1 MNSRKS
7 TDTSSSAAP
16 QLGKIAAECAAF
28 GPIKNVEDRIREAAR
43 TLRLLPSM
51 DRRFLAQLR
60 SWWPEAPDEWSA
72 YAATDAT
79 APRIIP
85 SAAEIDRLDQVLT
98 WMTALAVERLPL
110 KLPEDTGRIVWA
122 RAAGASWPRIMR
134 SRRARQRGGNSRESL
149 RQVYRAG
156 LAIVAARAG
165 DGAMRALT

>member
-1 MNSRKS
+1 MRHE
-7 TDTSSSAAP
+7 
-16 QLGKIAAECAAF
+16 QIEE
-28 GPIKNVEDRIREAAR
+28 VEDRIREAAR

-72 YAATDAT
+72 YGAADTCM
-79 APRIIP
+79 PRLVP
-85 SAAEIDRLDQVLT
+85 SAAEIDRLDKVLA
-98 WMTALAVERLPL
+98 WMTALAVEQLPP

-134 SRRARQRGGNSRESL
+134 SRQQRQRGGNSRESL

-156 LAIVAARAG
+156 LAIVTARVN
-165 DGAMRALT
+165 DP